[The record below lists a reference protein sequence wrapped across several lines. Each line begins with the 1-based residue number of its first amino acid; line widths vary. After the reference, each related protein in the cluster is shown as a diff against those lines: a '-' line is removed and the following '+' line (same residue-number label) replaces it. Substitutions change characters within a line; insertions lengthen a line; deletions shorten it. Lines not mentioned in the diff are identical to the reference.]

1 MAVTLPDRAGAK
13 LVADPNRP
21 PLDASYATKVALV
34 LVALCPFIVVT
45 TATTLL
51 GPVLVV
57 DLHTTKLALQIAN
70 GMANAGYAF
79 GAVLAVAFLKRRAP
93 RRLFMAYEG
102 GFVLGCVL
110 SAISSNVGVYGAGRV
125 LQGFFTGLLLVAA
138 LPPLVTKFPVAKLS
152 VTAAVVDV
160 GLFGATTLGPLVGG
174 IAASHHAWRTVF
186 WILGGIGVLALLIA
200 YLSVEEGRPLDP
212 SGRLDKS
219 AVVLAAAGTFL
230 PFFAAA
236 ELTAEPP
243 TSPLVYGTLIVG
255 VGSLVT
261 LLVVEYRRPD
271 PLTPVR
277 LLAHTFPIIGIV
289 AAMVTGAAAV
299 ALLELVQTFLVQSQH
314 VDVLR
319 AGLTLW
325 PQVLGVAVASVVF
338 GAMFRRRGLPL
349 LVLAGAAVLGAAAIA
364 MATVGLPAGQV
375 VILLVAAAI
384 GLGAGTTVSPGLFLA
399 ALSCPSSELGPAFA
413 LVELL
418 RSEAAFLFA
427 PIVLRISLSHG
438 MSPSA
443 VNHGV
448 SDGGLVTAI
457 MLGIGAVIC
466 VALWVT
472 GGARFQRPDL
482 HGWLDDGR
490 EALRSPAVAARYR

>member
-1 MAVTLPDRAGAK
+1 
-13 LVADPNRP
+13 
-21 PLDASYATKVALV
+21 
-34 LVALCPFIVVT
+34 
-45 TATTLL
+45 
-51 GPVLVV
+51 
-57 DLHTTKLALQIAN
+57 
-70 GMANAGYAF
+70 
-79 GAVLAVAFLKRRAP
+79 
-93 RRLFMAYEG
+93 
-102 GFVLGCVL
+102 
-110 SAISSNVGVYGAGRV
+110 
-125 LQGFFTGLLLVAA
+125 
-138 LPPLVTKFPVAKLS
+138 
-152 VTAAVVDV
+152 
-160 GLFGATTLGPLVGG
+160 
-174 IAASHHAWRTVF
+174 
-186 WILGGIGVLALLIA
+186 
-200 YLSVEEGRPLDP
+200 
-212 SGRLDKS
+212 
-219 AVVLAAAGTFL
+219 
-230 PFFAAA
+230 
-236 ELTAEPP
+236 
-243 TSPLVYGTLIVG
+243 
-255 VGSLVT
+255 
-261 LLVVEYRRPD
+261 VVEYRRPD